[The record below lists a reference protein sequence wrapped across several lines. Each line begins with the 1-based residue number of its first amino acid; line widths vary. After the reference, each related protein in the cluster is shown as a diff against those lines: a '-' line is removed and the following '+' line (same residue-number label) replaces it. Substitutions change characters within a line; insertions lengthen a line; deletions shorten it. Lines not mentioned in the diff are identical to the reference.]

1 MWEFRKKVLR
11 TFDSNKKGQ
20 GTTDQNR
27 LVSDQFGP
35 IWTDQFADRAV
46 RGTLKKE
53 EEERCNR
60 LYQK

>member
-35 IWTDQFADRAV
+35 IRTDRSENRAV

-53 EEERCNR
+53 EEEVWNR